1 MTGSYRFVLMTLLA
15 GVLALPAAG
24 TAAAGSAPQSAV
36 PAQQKKATDAPA
48 VVIYTLSTCPHC
60 AEAKAYLT
68 KRGIP
73 FTNREVDTDD
83 EHMAELM
90 KIYDEMK
97 VPNERRGVPLFVI
110 GGTTRLQGFDKAKL
124 EAAIESGAGK

>member
-1 MTGSYRFVLMTLLA
+1 MTESYRFVLITLLA
-15 GVLALPAAG
+15 GVLMLPAVG
-24 TAAAGSAPQSAV
+24 SDAAGSAPQSAV
-36 PAQQKKATDAPA
+36 TARQKETAASHA

-68 KRGIP
+68 KQGIP

-83 EHMAELM
+83 DHMAELM
-90 KIYDEMK
+90 KIYDDMK

-110 GGTTRLQGFDKAKL
+110 GGKTRLQGFDKAKL
-124 EAAIESGAGK
+124 EEAIKAEAGK

>member
-1 MTGSYRFVLMTLLA
+1 MTESHRFVLITLLA
-15 GVLALPAAG
+15 GILALPAVG
-24 TAAAGSAPQSAV
+24 PAAAGSASQSAIAT
-36 PAQQKKATDAPA
+36 PQKETAASPA

-83 EHMAELM
+83 DHMAELM

-110 GGTTRLQGFDKAKL
+110 GGKTRLQGFDKAKL
-124 EAAIESGAGK
+124 EEAIKAEAEK